1 MQFTCSI
8 THPIHKTAKIIAILK
23 IAATTEDIKAN
34 LRQEIKILQIK
45 TETEAVQTTDQTDQN
60 QWISAD
66 YIQKWK
72 KESIAVITTIL
83 QKTNTAQ
90 NAQLAE
96 ITTNLNATDIQNT
109 TFNSAACVKN
119 TTTIHQN
126 AKKSIISRQTQHLQ
140 TTVHFQ
146 KIKWAI

>member
-1 MQFTCSI
+1 MDKINTEI
-8 THPIHKTAKIIAILK
+8 IHKTAKILAILK
-23 IAATTEDIKAN
+23 IAATTEDSKAN
-34 LRQEIKILQIK
+34 LRQEIKILLTK

-72 KESIAVITTIL
+72 KESIAATTTIL
-83 QKTNTAQ
+83 QKINTAQ

-96 ITTNLNATDIQNT
+96 ITTNLNATDMQNT
-109 TFNSAACVKN
+109 TFNSAACAKN
-119 TTTIHQN
+119 TTTTHQN